1 MEWYLYFIWFDNSR
15 NLDDDTQLALALSAS
30 MLSDAADD
38 KDLGG
43 KKKRKKKE
51 K

>member
-1 MEWYLYFIWFDNSR
+1 MFWGLCR

-30 MLSDAADD
+30 MQCDDAHV
-38 KDLGG
+38 KDL
-43 KKKRKKKE
+43 KKKKKKKKE